1 MTVLKAGVC
10 PGPPR
15 PLMRVIAGIH
25 KGKRLRSELG
35 LRVRPTSDRLR
46 ETLFNILAPRIG
58 DATFLDLC
66 AGSGAV
72 GIEALSRG
80 AVRATFV
87 EYSRRALV
95 ALVENLAQCGIG
107 DEAEIIQRDAVS
119 AVKQFI
125 QIGRQFDFVFCD
137 PPYASPLYNPLFELL
152 GSWPLLNEDGWFI
165 VEHHAKQAIVETIG
179 DLRRFRAVQQGE
191 STLSFFSRR

>member
-1 MTVLKAGVC
+1 
-10 PGPPR
+10 
-15 PLMRVIAGIH
+15 MRVIAGIH
-25 KGKRLRSELG
+25 KGRRLRSEPG

-58 DATFLDLC
+58 DTTFLDLC

-80 AVRATFV
+80 AARATFV
-87 EYSRRALV
+87 EHSRRALV
-95 ALVENLAQCGIG
+95 ALVENLARCGIG
-107 DEAEIIQRDAVS
+107 EEAEVVQRDAVS

-125 QIGRQFDFVFCD
+125 QVGRRFDLIFCD
-137 PPYASPLYNPLFELL
+137 PPYASPLYDPLFELL
-152 GSWPLLNEDGWFI
+152 GTQPLLDEDGWFI
-165 VEHHAKQAIVETIG
+165 VEHHAKHAVVETIG

-191 STLSFFSRR
+191 STLSFFSRW